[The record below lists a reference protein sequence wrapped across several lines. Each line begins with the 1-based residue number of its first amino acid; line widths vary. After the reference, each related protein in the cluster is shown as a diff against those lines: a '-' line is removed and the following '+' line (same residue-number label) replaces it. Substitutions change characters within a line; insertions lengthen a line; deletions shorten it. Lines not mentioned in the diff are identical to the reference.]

1 MGKETFDLCLPQG
14 GQTKASRSHS
24 RSLSLLA
31 IAPPLPSSFL
41 SLHGGGLGWRVQGCF
56 GTVWGLTVQPVMRQ
70 TTTVE
75 LWDARWMEVREVPFH
90 GCQFFS

>member
-14 GQTKASRSHS
+14 GQTKAYRSRS
-24 RSLSLLA
+24 RSLLA
-31 IAPPLPSSFL
+31 VAPPPLPL

>member
-14 GQTKASRSHS
+14 GQTKASPFSFYS
-24 RSLSLLA
+24 GSSQSLHLS
-31 IAPPLPSSFL
+31 PSTFL
-41 SLHGGGLGWRVQGCF
+41 TLHGGGLGWRVQGCF
-56 GTVWGLTVQPVMRQ
+56 GTVWGLTVHPVMRQ

-75 LWDARWMEVREVPFH
+75 LWDARWMEVWEVPFH